1 MVSESRGDWFYKQQ
15 QSSTLVIAL
24 LLDIHVLDADIEK
37 VDSVTGHLLLTV
49 TLSKI
54 NSLFQVVSPL
64 SDTTIQIE
72 SE

>member
-1 MVSESRGDWFYKQQ
+1 MSESRGDWFYKQQ